1 MRVLNFGSLNLDLVY
16 QMDHLIRGGE
26 TFAADRLD
34 KFPGGKGL
42 NQSVALARAGAQ
54 VYHAGNI
61 GTDGELLTS
70 TLVNAGVRTEFLR
83 VLDMPSGHAVIQV
96 DRSGENAIILF
107 GGANVCVT
115 PEQID
120 DVLSNFAAGD
130 YLVLQNEINL
140 VGRIMEKA
148 SAIGMKIV
156 LNPSPMDDRIKEL
169 PLDKVDIFLLNEIEG
184 GQITGE
190 SEPDRILDS
199 LQERFSGAQVVLTLG
214 GAGSVYMGGGQ
225 RLRQAIYKVDA
236 VDTTAAGDTFTGF
249 FISAL
254 LRGLQPAQALD
265 VAARASAIAVS
276 RPGAA
281 PSIPTWDEV
290 QSAAMTV

>member
-16 QMDHLIRGGE
+16 QMDHLIREGE

-42 NQSVALARAGAQ
+42 NQSVALAKAGAE

-61 GTDGELLTS
+61 GADGELLTS
-70 TLVNAGVRTEFLR
+70 TLAQAGVHTEYLR
-83 VLDMPSGHAVIQV
+83 VLDAPSGHAVIQV

-120 DVLSNFAAGD
+120 EVLSHFGAGD

-140 VGRIMEKA
+140 VGQIIEKA
-148 SAIGMKIV
+148 SAIGMRIV
-156 LNPSPMDDRIKEL
+156 LNPSPMDEKIEEL
-169 PLDKVDIFLLNEIEG
+169 PLEKVDMFLLNEVEG
-184 GQITGE
+184 GSITGE
-190 SEPDRILDS
+190 SEPDKILDS
-199 LQERFSGAQVVLTLG
+199 LQEEFPKAQVVLTLG
-214 GAGSVYMGGGQ
+214 GAGSVYMCDGA
-225 RLRQAIYKVDA
+225 RIRQSIYKVKA

-249 FISAL
+249 FISAI
-254 LRGLQPAQALD
+254 LRGFGPAEALD
-265 VAARASAIAVS
+265 VAAKASAIAVS

-290 QSAAMTV
+290 QKADLAV

>member
-26 TFAADRLD
+26 TFAAGRLD

-61 GTDGELLTS
+61 GTDGELLTA
-70 TLVNAGVRTEFLR
+70 TLADAGVHTEFLR

-120 DVLSNFAAGD
+120 AVLSNFTPGD

-156 LNPSPMDDRIKEL
+156 LNPSPMDDKIKEL

-199 LQERFSGAQVVLTLG
+199 LRERFPRAQVVLTLG

-225 RLRQAIYKVDA
+225 RIRQAIYKVDA

-254 LRGLQPAQALD
+254 LRGFQPAQALD